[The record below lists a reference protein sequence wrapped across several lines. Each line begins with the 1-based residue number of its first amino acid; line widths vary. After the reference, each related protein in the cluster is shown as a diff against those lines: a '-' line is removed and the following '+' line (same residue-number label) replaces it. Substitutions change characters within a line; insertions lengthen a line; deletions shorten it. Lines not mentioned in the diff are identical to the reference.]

1 MTDRPIDEGGVRRDA
16 PEEPRAPVP
25 QLVAHLF
32 RRSAGALVASLT
44 RRFGI
49 HRLTLAEDA
58 VQDAMLEA
66 LRRWPFEGIPREPA
80 AWLQTVAWRKALDV
94 IRRAGTQQRIEE
106 TLRAG
111 SRRVRGPAREDS
123 TTERSTRED
132 EPIDDGTVDDAV
144 VSDAAVGGGKAW
156 GPPHQGA
163 AMWLDEPFP
172 LQDDVLGMLF
182 ACCTPDLGRAT
193 AIALTL
199 TVVARFSAHEA
210 AAAFLVSEAT
220 MGQRMVRAKRRLRE
234 SGAPVAIPT
243 EPAEL
248 AARRSQVLE
257 VVYLMFNEGY
267 MASDGDAL
275 MREQMCGEAARLAV
289 LLAEHAVTT
298 TPEAHAL
305 AALLLFQLARLPA
318 RAAADG
324 GPILLSAQDR
334 SAWNPSL
341 IAAGFHHLSR
351 AAVGERLSSFHL
363 QAEIASRH
371 VMAERFET
379 TNWPAILSAYDAL
392 LELEPTVV
400 VRVNRAVAVG
410 QVHGVAAA
418 LSALAE
424 ASRDPA
430 SAGYR
435 WFYSV
440 RGHFREAAGDTH
452 GASDDLRRAASL
464 TRSSPTRRWLEERH
478 AALLDS
484 SP

>member
-16 PEEPRAPVP
+16 SEEPRAPVP

-32 RRSAGALVASLT
+32 RRSAGAIVASLT

-49 HRLTLAEDA
+49 HRLALAEDA

-94 IRRAGTQQRIEE
+94 VRRAETQQRVEE

-111 SRRVRGPAREDS
+111 SPRVRGPATSDATHEEGTS
-123 TTERSTRED
+123 D
-132 EPIDDGTVDDAV
+132 EGAIEHADIDD
-144 VSDAAVGGGKAW
+144 SAAGGRMTP
-156 GPPHQGA
+156 GPAHPGA
-163 AMWLDEPFP
+163 GMWLDEPFP

-182 ACCTPDLGRAT
+182 ACCTPDLGRET

-199 TVVARFSAHEA
+199 TVVARLSAHEA
-210 AAAFLVSEAT
+210 AAAFLISEAT
-220 MGQRMVRAKRRLRE
+220 MAQRMVRAKRRLRE

-248 AARRSQVLE
+248 ASRRSQVLE

-275 MREQMCGEAARLAV
+275 MREQMCGEAARLSV
-289 LLAEHAVTT
+289 LLAEHSVTT
-298 TPEAHAL
+298 TPEVHAL

-324 GPILLSAQDR
+324 GPILLEAQDR
-334 SAWNPSL
+334 TAWNPSL
-341 IAAGFHHLSR
+341 IAAGFQHLSR
-351 AAVGERLSSFHL
+351 AAVGERLTSFHL

-379 TNWPAILSAYDAL
+379 TDWPAILAAYDAL

-430 SAGYR
+430 SVGYR

-440 RGHFREAAGDTH
+440 RGHFREAAGDSR
-452 GASDDLRRAASL
+452 GARDDLRRAASL

>member
-1 MTDRPIDEGGVRRDA
+1 MTDRLIDEGGVARD
-16 PEEPRAPVP
+16 EHGEPPAPVP

-32 RRSAGALVASLT
+32 RRSAGAIIASLT

-49 HRLTLAEDA
+49 HRLALAEDA

-66 LRRWPFEGIPREPA
+66 LRRWPFEGTPREPA

-106 TLRAG
+106 SLRAG
-111 SRRVRGPAREDS
+111 PRRVRGQATEHATSEDA
-123 TTERSTRED
+123 TIHDAT
-132 EPIDDGTVDDAV
+132 IDDAAIDDA
-144 VSDAAVGGGKAW
+144 AT
-156 GPPHQGA
+156 GA
-163 AMWLDEPFP
+163 SMASEPVHHGAGMWLDEPFP

-182 ACCTPDLGRAT
+182 ACCTPDLGRDS

-220 MGQRMVRAKRRLRE
+220 MAQRMVRAKRRLRE

-243 EPAEL
+243 DSAEL

-298 TPEAHAL
+298 TPEVHAL

-324 GPILLSAQDR
+324 GPILLKAQDR

-351 AAVGERLSSFHL
+351 AAVGDRLTSLHL

-379 TNWPAILSAYDAL
+379 TDWPAILSAYDAL

-440 RGHFREAAGDTH
+440 RGHFREAAGASR
-452 GASDDLRRAASL
+452 GARDDLRRAASL
-464 TRSSPTRRWLEERH
+464 TRSSPNRRWLEERQ

-484 SP
+484 SL